1 MVELSKRRRVV
12 VDSDDDD
19 DIDSFLQDSP
29 SHEIT
34 IPVQKLD
41 TPVKTF
47 RNAPPKDAKFWVESN
62 FSI

>member
-12 VDSDDDD
+12 VDSDDD

-34 IPVQKLD
+34 IPVKKSD

-47 RNAPPKDAKFWVESN
+47 RNAPQKDAKFWVESN
-62 FSI
+62 FPF